1 MATTPRPS
9 GYPLASGERRPQQI
23 VNAVIALENGQLRY
37 TGDVTVLINKTTT
50 VVTSVLAGIGQRVFI
65 SPQTA
70 VAAAEVATTWAP
82 PVTIAG
88 QFTIHH
94 ASNATAGRTWSW
106 LVAG

>member
-23 VNAVIALENGQLRY
+23 VNAVIALEGGQLRF
-37 TGDVTVLINKTTT
+37 TGDATVLINQTTT
-50 VVTSVLAGIGQRVFI
+50 VIKSVLAGIGQHVLI

-70 VAAAEVATTWAP
+70 AAAAEWTSTWAP
-82 PVTIAG
+82 NVTIAG

-94 ASNATAGRTWSW
+94 PSNGTAGRTWSW